1 LAFLTSVSGGLHDA
15 SPQLEEEAPVSVTTN
30 AATVPSGLPRRTR
43 KPQQEPLSL
52 RLLEI
57 AGVAPVLAILGLQVV
72 LNSDEFA
79 DSLPAIL
86 PWLLVVAVA
95 DLMPIPIWGTVE
107 LMMSFPVLLAS
118 AFVFPPYVAGLLSL
132 VGTVDRRELRREIS
146 AGRGLFNRSNVAL
159 SVMSASWVFQQTSG
173 MDWIWPGVLASALAA
188 LVVDLA
194 INSCLLI
201 MGTRLLTGLPT
212 TRLVKNVYGGS
223 QPLTFVVSYAFFG
236 LLAVVLATVYRSAGA
251 WGLAAFAIPL
261 LLAREMFVQW
271 KSLADAQTRIQ
282 QKQSMLTRV
291 SSRMADERR
300 DERLAVAAGI
310 HDELLPPLY
319 KVHLMGQV
327 LRQDLATGRL
337 LDLETD
343 LPDLLQATEAASRAL
358 RDLIRDLRNSTVG
371 AGGLGSTL
379 ELLGRSLMEEAKIH
393 IEVRTQEVGGTPLTH
408 LLLYQVAREA
418 LTNAVRHSGADTAR
432 VLLEDAGDGIR
443 LIIEDNGRGFDPELV
458 DQDSHFGLQL
468 MRERVELAGGNLY
481 IQTDGEEGTRL
492 IVKVPTDR

>member
-1 LAFLTSVSGGLHDA
+1 MMPALR
-15 SPQLEEEAPVSVTTN
+15 LEEEASVSVTTN
-30 AATVPSGLPRRTR
+30 AATVPNGLPRQA
-43 KPQQEPLSL
+43 KKSHEEPLSL

-57 AGVAPVLAILGLQVV
+57 AGVVPILSLLGWQVV
-72 LNSDEFA
+72 ANWAEFP
-79 DSLPAIL
+79 DSLAAIL

-95 DLMPIPIWGTVE
+95 DLMPIPIWGTVQ
-107 LMMSFPVLLAS
+107 LMMSFPVLLAA

-132 VGTVDRRELRREIS
+132 IGTLDKREFRREIT

-159 SVMSASWVFQQTSG
+159 SVMSASWVFQQTG
-173 MDWIWPGVLASALAA
+173 GIDWIWPGVLACALAA
-188 LVVDLA
+188 LVIDLA

-201 MGTRLLTGLPT
+201 TGTRLLTGLPT

-223 QPLTFVVSYAFFG
+223 QPVVFAVGYACFG

-251 WGLAAFAIPL
+251 WGLAAFAIPM

-271 KSLADAQTRIQ
+271 KSLAEAQYRIEE
-282 QKQSMLTRV
+282 KQSMLTRI

-327 LRQDLATGRL
+327 LRQDLASGRL
-337 LDLETD
+337 LDLEMD
-343 LPDLLQATEAASRAL
+343 VPDLLQATEAASRAL
-358 RDLIRDLRNSTVG
+358 RDLIKDLRHSTVG
-371 AGGLGSTL
+371 AGGLGPTL
-379 ELLGRSLMEEAKIH
+379 ELLGRSLMGETGIH
-393 IEVRTQEVGGTPLTH
+393 IEVRTQQVGGTPLTH

-443 LIIEDNGRGFDPELV
+443 LVIEDNGRGFDPEIV

-468 MRERVELAGGNLY
+468 MRERVELAGGSLY
-481 IQTDGEEGTRL
+481 IQTDGLHGTRL
-492 IVKVPTDR
+492 TVKVPTEQ